1 MSFNADD
8 MTQIPAITTAAL
20 PSLPLNDTS
29 TPFAQRDYVDP
40 TTSVTGRHGGEHTRI
55 QADKW
60 QELEQLRRTD
70 YQAYRKKTKR
80 LRYKDNR
87 DKKVKAAHQTAAA
100 DAAAADAADAQAAW
114 AAEDGE
120 EDEAEEAGR

>member
-1 MSFNADD
+1 VSFNADD
-8 MTQIPAITTAAL
+8 MTQIPVITTAAL

-60 QELEQLRRTD
+60 QELQQLRRTD
-70 YQAYRKKTKR
+70 PEAYRRKTKK

-87 DKKVKAAHQTAAA
+87 DKRVRDAHQAAA
-100 DAAAADAADAQAAW
+100 VDAVAAVAANAQAAW
-114 AAEDGE
+114 AAQDADQDG
-120 EDEAEEAGR
+120 R